1 MGKPGEKTGW
11 PLSRREFLALS
22 AAGAVLAP
30 AGRVL
35 GAEGAPW
42 YATMRRCG
50 QLNFNERD
58 PLTLD
63 VEAWADYWA
72 SLKVDAVLLNGGGIV
87 AFYPTEVPHHHRSE
101 FLGTHDLFGGL
112 AAAARRRGMRV
123 VARMD
128 CNYAYEE
135 ALRARP
141 EWFER
146 NRDGSPRPHGESTW
160 LFKTCMFSPY
170 FTEQMP
176 AIYREMNRLYAPDG
190 FFTNGWPSTGDLTVC
205 HCESCQKVYRDKVG
219 GLPPETTDA
228 TSPLYRKYYPVTMD
242 RVMEVWTLWDGIAR
256 EKKADSVYVGNLG
269 GGIRVVKDVWRIGQG
284 AGWFNA
290 DHQGRAGD
298 TPIWDCAQQGRVAQS
313 VMKGRAITN
322 VTGSYSNSRPVWRHV
337 AKPAAEATLWMAQT
351 TASGMVPWFHWL
363 GGSPEDNRW
372 REVGRAFF
380 QWLAA
385 HEAHFR
391 NRRSIADLAVLFP
404 QSTIAFYRSGG
415 GPGSWRG
422 AERAQATEY
431 LQGLYYA
438 LLEGRFLFDFV
449 HEKDLGPVT
458 MGKYRALLI
467 PNAAHLGDE
476 SCRLIRA
483 YAASGGS
490 VLATFE
496 TSRYD
501 DWGDVRPEP
510 ALADLFGA
518 TPSGERIG
526 PAANSYM
533 RLERPHPAVSGFA
546 GTALLPGPE
555 SRLPIR
561 ARDAGPPVLTV
572 VPSYPAFPPEM
583 VFPRTPRTDEP
594 AAVFRESGGSRVAYF
609 AGDVDR
615 TFWRSGNPDLGQLL
629 ANTVRWLRGDAPPP
643 VTIEGDGVVEAFAWE
658 TEPGH
663 ALHILNYTNPNMTRP
678 FVRRFYP
685 IGPLRVAFDA
695 PAGRNV
701 SRVEALRAGGI
712 LPFKQ
717 EGRTVRFE
725 VPTVADYE
733 VVALT

>member
-1 MGKPGEKTGW
+1 MGNQRDERGW

-30 AGRVL
+30 AGRVF

-42 YATMRRCG
+42 YAAMRRCG

-72 SLKVDAVLLNGGGIV
+72 SLKVDAMLLNGGGIV
-87 AFYPTEVPHHHRSE
+87 AFYPSEVPHHHRSE
-101 FLGTHDLFGGL
+101 FLGARDLFGELG
-112 AAAARRRGMRV
+112 AAARRRGLRV

-128 CNYAYEE
+128 CNYAYED

-146 NRDGSPRPHGESTW
+146 NRDGSPRRHSESTW

-176 AIYREMNRLYAPDG
+176 AIYREMNRRYAPDG

-205 HCESCQKVYRDKVG
+205 HCASCQKVYREKVG
-219 GLPPETTDA
+219 GVPPETTDA
-228 TSPLYRKYYPVTMD
+228 TSLLYRRYYAVYMD

-256 EKKADSVYVGNLG
+256 ERKADSIYVGNLG

-290 DHQGRAGD
+290 DHQGRSGD
-298 TPIWDCAQQGRVAQS
+298 TPIWDCAQQGRVAQA
-313 VMKGRAITN
+313 VMKGRTITN
-322 VTGSYSNSRPVWRHV
+322 VTGAYSNSRPVWRHV
-337 AKPAAEATLWMAQT
+337 AKPAAEMALWMAQT
-351 TASGMVPWFHWL
+351 AASGMVPWFHWL

-372 REVGRAFF
+372 RDVGRAFF

-391 NRRSIADLAVLFP
+391 NRRSIGDLAVLFP

-415 GPGSWRG
+415 TGASWHG
-422 AERAQATEY
+422 AERAQTTEY
-431 LQGLYYA
+431 LQGLYHA

-449 HEKDLGPVT
+449 HEKDLGPAT
-458 MGKYRALLI
+458 MEKYRALLI
-467 PNAAHLGDE
+467 PNAAHLAADA
-476 SCRLIRA
+476 CRLIRA

-490 VLATFE
+490 ILATFE

-501 DWGDVRPEP
+501 EWGDARPEP

-518 TPSGERIG
+518 VPAGDVIG
-526 PAANSYM
+526 PTANSYM
-533 RLERPHPAVSGFA
+533 RLERPHPAVSGFE

-561 ARDAGPPVLTV
+561 ARDAGRPVLTV

-594 AAVFRESGGSRVAYF
+594 AAVFRESGRSRVAYF

-629 ANTVRWLRGDAPPP
+629 ANTIHWLRGDTPPP
-643 VTIEGDGVVEAFAWE
+643 VTIEGDGVVEAFTWE

-663 ALHILNYTNPNMTRP
+663 ALHLLNYTNPNMTRA

-685 IGPLRVAFDA
+685 IGPLRVAFDV

-701 SRVEALRAGGI
+701 ARVEALRAGGV